1 MFADLKD
8 KINQMNDSEL
18 EALSL
23 KETLDVSEALTEMV
37 TGEPALGPNES
48 NVDVGGDLN
57 PHSNTVASMMSDFT
71 SKFGIWSNDPGSD
84 RNYLS
89 QFSQEYLDNLNPDSK
104 TGYNGA
110 LREKVSL
117 EEHLL
122 QGLTENGCDPCDD
135 EDEEFTDG
143 ATYSEK
149 DMGDLDDLDDLD
161 DF

>member
-1 MFADLKD
+1 MFADLKT
-8 KINQMNDSEL
+8 KINEMNDSEL

-37 TGEPALGPNES
+37 TGLGPTES

-57 PHSNTVASMMSDFT
+57 PRSNTVSSMMSDFT
-71 SKFGIWSNDPGSD
+71 SKFGIWSNEPGSD

-117 EEHLL
+117 EEQLL

-143 ATYSEK
+143 ATYSEN
-149 DMGDLDDLDDLD
+149 DFDDFDDL
-161 DF
+161 